1 MSPGVLS
8 CVIFA
13 LTLGGIVLGALLR
26 TTLPQ
31 HHLSKE
37 SQDVVRLGVGL
48 IATIAALVLGLL
60 IAAAKGS
67 FDTQSGQVKQITADI
82 ILLDALLEQYGPEA
96 LPIRVEMRSAIGPL
110 ADRLWHE
117 KPAAAAGPFAMDA
130 KAESVYIAIQAL
142 SPKNDL
148 QRSLQSRAAQIS
160 TDLAQTRLLLFVESD
175 SAIPAPFIAILA
187 FWLEATARLS
197 PSWHSGYHHF
207 RELQPVRGA
216 ERDGVQLPVAVCA
229 VGVMRDLF
237 DPGAEPAVH
246 RLADD
251 SERAAAQRPRAARL
265 GTKHFNCARDTSAR
279 RRGGAARPS
288 ASTRSR

>member
-31 HHLSKE
+31 HHLSKD

-67 FDTQSGQVKQITADI
+67 FDTQSGQVKQITADM
-82 ILLDALLEQYGPEA
+82 ILLDLLLEKYGPEA
-96 LPIRVEMRSAIGPL
+96 LPIRVEMRSVIGPL

-117 KPAAAAGPFAMDA
+117 KLADAAGPIAKDT
-130 KAESVYIAIQAL
+130 KAEGVYVAIQAL

-160 TDLAQTRLLLFVESD
+160 TDLAQIRLLLYAESD

-187 FWLEATARLS
+187 FWLIIIFASFSLFAALNVTVFSFLS
-197 PSWHSGYHHF
+197 LFALSASCAIF
-207 RELQPVRGA
+207 LILELSQPFTG
-216 ERDGVQLPVAVCA
+216 LL
-229 VGVMRDLF
+229 MI
-237 DPGAEPAVH
+237 
-246 RLADD
+246 
-251 SERAAAQRPRAARL
+251 
-265 GTKHFNCARDTSAR
+265 
-279 RRGGAARPS
+279 PS
-288 ASTRSR
+288 APLRNALAPLG

>member
-1 MSPGVLS
+1 MSAAVLS
-8 CVIFA
+8 CLIFA

-67 FDTQSGQVKQITADI
+67 FDTQSGQVKQITADM
-82 ILLDALLEQYGPEA
+82 ILLDLLLEKYGPEA
-96 LPIRVEMRSAIGPL
+96 LPIRVEMRSVIGPL

-117 KPAAAAGPFAMDA
+117 KLADAAGPIAKDT
-130 KAESVYIAIQAL
+130 KAEGVYVAIQAL
-142 SPKNDL
+142 SPSNDL

-160 TDLAQTRLLLFVESD
+160 TDLAQIRLLLFAESD

-187 FWLEATARLS
+187 FWLIIIFASFSLFAALNVTVFSFLS
-197 PSWHSGYHHF
+197 LFALSASCAIF
-207 RELQPVRGA
+207 LILELSQPFTG
-216 ERDGVQLPVAVCA
+216 LL
-229 VGVMRDLF
+229 MI
-237 DPGAEPAVH
+237 
-246 RLADD
+246 
-251 SERAAAQRPRAARL
+251 
-265 GTKHFNCARDTSAR
+265 
-279 RRGGAARPS
+279 PS
-288 ASTRSR
+288 APLRNALGPIG

>member
-1 MSPGVLS
+1 MSAAVLS
-8 CVIFA
+8 CLIFA
-13 LTLGGIVLGALLR
+13 LTLGGIALGALLR

-37 SQDVVRLGVGL
+37 SQDIVRLGAGL
-48 IATIAALVLGLL
+48 VATIAALVLGLL

-96 LPIRVEMRSAIGPL
+96 LPIRVEMRSVIGPL

-117 KPAAAAGPFAMDA
+117 KLADAAGPIAKDT
-130 KAESVYIAIQAL
+130 KAEGVYVAIQAL

-160 TDLAQTRLLLFVESD
+160 TDLAQIRLLLFAESD

-187 FWLEATARLS
+187 FWLIIIFASFSLFAALNVTVFGFLS
-197 PSWHSGYHHF
+197 LFALSASCAIF
-207 RELQPVRGA
+207 LILELSQPFTG
-216 ERDGVQLPVAVCA
+216 LL
-229 VGVMRDLF
+229 MI
-237 DPGAEPAVH
+237 
-246 RLADD
+246 
-251 SERAAAQRPRAARL
+251 
-265 GTKHFNCARDTSAR
+265 
-279 RRGGAARPS
+279 PS
-288 ASTRSR
+288 APLRNALGPIG

>member
-1 MSPGVLS
+1 MSAAVLS
-8 CVIFA
+8 CLIFA

-37 SQDVVRLGVGL
+37 SQDIVRLGAGL

-60 IAAAKGS
+60 IASAKGS

-96 LPIRVEMRSAIGPL
+96 LPIRGEMRSVIGPF

-117 KPAAAAGPFAMDA
+117 KLADAAGPIAKDT
-130 KAESVYIAIQAL
+130 KAEGVYVAIQAL

-160 TDLAQTRLLLFVESD
+160 TDLAQTRMLLFVESD

-187 FWLEATARLS
+187 FWLIIIFAS
-197 PSWHSGYHHF
+197 FS
-207 RELQPVRGA
+207 
-216 ERDGVQLPVAVCA
+216 
-229 VGVMRDLF
+229 LF
-237 DPGAEPAVH
+237 AALNVTVFSF
-246 RLADD
+246 LALF
-251 SERAAAQRPRAARL
+251 AL
-265 GTKHFNCARDTSAR
+265 
-279 RRGGAARPS
+279 S
-288 ASTRSR
+288 ASCAIFLILELSQPFTGLLMIPSTPLRNALAPLG